1 MFITLKKKYQR
12 KKRDLEKSSGAGTST
27 ESVAKAQKAFSQ
39 YEFMHWLDDFFSTRQ
54 GKSKLPLRDQ
64 FKEDENTQSLHNE
77 ENLEIPPDVTPTSI
91 EEEREDTEPDF
102 TPNTEKASKCAWK
115 TVQKSGNKWQS
126 TKRARR
132 NKLLDDTEC
141 SLTDS
146 RKKRKTDEENA
157 DNLFCKSLAADL
169 KEMPLYERLNAKNE
183 IRSIVF
189 KYQMSVLAGQSS
201 SG

>member
-1 MFITLKKKYQR
+1 M
-12 KKRDLEKSSGAGTST
+12 
-27 ESVAKAQKAFSQ
+27 
-39 YEFMHWLDDFFSTRQ
+39 
-54 GKSKLPLRDQ
+54 
-64 FKEDENTQSLHNE
+64 
-77 ENLEIPPDVTPTSI
+77 
-91 EEEREDTEPDF
+91 
-102 TPNTEKASKCAWK
+102 
-115 TVQKSGNKWQS
+115 QS

-132 NKLLDDTEC
+132 NKLLENTEC